1 MYCMDDDGRKPLGK
15 KTYVDGFGYMRFN
28 DSDLLVS
35 RWVARREIWARDRR
49 KYPLKFGS
57 YVVHHKNGDK
67 LDNSVENLEVVKRK
81 VHRGRHGIVDDK
93 NKLKVALIVAGI
105 LVVGILLLVFGLGYF
120 QGDGEVEEVAVVCDY
135 DFYDCEDFG
144 SREEAQ
150 DLFDSCEGDVH
161 GLDGDGDGV
170 VCEGMV

>member
-1 MYCMDDDGRKPLGK
+1 MDKGVRKPLGK

-28 DSDLLVS
+28 DSDILVS
-35 RWVARREIWARDRR
+35 RWVARKEIWGKDRR

-67 LDNSVENLEVVKRK
+67 LDNSVENLEVVRRK
-81 VHRGRHGIVDDK
+81 VHRGRHWIVGGK
-93 NKLKVALIVAGI
+93 NRFKVALIV
-105 LVVGILLLVFGLGYF
+105 VGILAVGIWLLVFAVGYF
-120 QGDGEVEEVAVVCDY
+120 WGEDDEAVVCDY
-135 DFYDCEDFG
+135 DFYDCEDFW

-150 DLFDSCEGDVH
+150 SVFDDCGEDVDVH

-170 VCEGMV
+170 VCEGMG

>member
-1 MYCMDDDGRKPLGK
+1 VERKPLGK

-35 RWVARREIWARDRR
+35 RWVARREIWAKDRR

-67 LDNSVENLEVVKRK
+67 LDNSVENLEVIKRK
-81 VHRGRHGIVDDK
+81 VHRSRHGIRERDK
-93 NKLKVALIVAGI
+93 FKVALIVGAI
-105 LVVGILLLVFGLGYF
+105 LIVGILLLVFGLGYF
-120 QGDGEVEEVAVVCDY
+120 QGEEDNSEAVVCDY

-144 SREEAQ
+144 SQEEAQ
-150 DLFDSCEGDVH
+150 DVFEVCGGIDNDVH
-161 GLDGDGDGV
+161 ALDGDKDGV
-170 VCEGMV
+170 ACEFLS